1 MLKDVDVDD
10 PNQTQNPSVA
20 KEDITSGD
28 TIDNE

>member
-20 KEDITSGD
+20 KEDITG